1 MFFFRRRWFFYSI
14 HRGVKLI
21 GIGIFVLLLIIML
34 ALTTFGENEKK
45 VYGMIISDRNSY
57 IEIISDILPII
68 NCTGANQSLPQLW
81 IRQGIYT
88 ITGFNSHNPAEIV
101 GRELNISYGQAV
113 TGQKYIMA
121 SKVEEENGEEDYYLP
136 GQDERINDWIVIPD
150 ESGSSTML
158 DGEPV
163 VLIYNTHNAE
173 AYKPTDGVSRLEGKN
188 AGIASVAKGLARN
201 LESQYLIKTFY
212 CDVIHDYPDFTKA
225 YNNSMSTLQQLLKKY
240 PKAQLVLDIHRDAGL
255 SSRSD
260 TLVKIGDKYYA
271 KIMIVIGTEHEKW
284 QENLAFA
291 EKLEARSNKL
301 YPGLIKCIR
310 IRKDRRYNQHLH
322 PRALL
327 LEFGSDLNTQEDAAN
342 SAVLLAE
349 IIQGILKDGQQ

>member
-21 GIGIFVLLLIIML
+21 GISIFMLLLIIML
-34 ALTTFGENEKK
+34 ALTTYGENEKK
-45 VYGMIISDRNSY
+45 VYGLIISDSNSFM
-57 IEIISDILPII
+57 EIISDVLPIM
-68 NCTGANQSLPQLW
+68 NYTRGNQLLPQLW

-88 ITGFNSHNPAEIV
+88 ITGFNSHNPIEII

-113 TGQKYIMA
+113 TGQKYLMA

-136 GQDERINDWIVIPD
+136 GQDEKINDWIVIPE
-150 ESGSSTML
+150 ESGSSTLL

-188 AGIASVAKGLARN
+188 AGVADVAKGLARN
-201 LESQYLIKTFY
+201 LESQYSIKTFY

-225 YNNSMSTLQQLLKKY
+225 YINSMSTVQQLLKKY
-240 PKAQLVLDIHRDAGL
+240 QKAQLVLDIHRDAGL

-271 KIMIVIGTEHEKW
+271 KVMIVVGTEHERW
-284 QENLAFA
+284 QENLTFA
-291 EKLEARSNKL
+291 EKLEASANKV
-301 YPGLIKCIR
+301 YPGLIKSIR

-327 LEFGSDLNTQEDAAN
+327 LEFGSDLNTEEDALN
-342 SAVLLAE
+342 STVLLAE
-349 IIQGILKDGQQ
+349 IIQGLLKDGKQ